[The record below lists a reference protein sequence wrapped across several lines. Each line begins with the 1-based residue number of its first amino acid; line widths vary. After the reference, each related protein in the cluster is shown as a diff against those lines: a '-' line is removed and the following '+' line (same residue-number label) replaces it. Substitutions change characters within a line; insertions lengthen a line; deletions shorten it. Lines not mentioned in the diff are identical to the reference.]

1 VSKTIGKL
9 SKLFFLVIVNAATF
23 VISRDVYANDLL
35 ANNCASEP
43 NLGKISLSFY
53 AVMTSPACS
62 TKAAS
67 GSNLIAIGTA
77 EFPTVIAT
85 YLTSDDLEDSSSKEI
100 AAKAEEFVKSAPQE
114 IKPKIKPKIE
124 LDIKPEIESKIES
137 NIKAETKLL
146 SGYQSDESGSYRA
159 SANVN
164 ELSKSDRL
172 SIFNLLGLA
181 PTPVTLNVDTK
192 LLDTYRGETPANP
205 LAFGSTQVASD
216 SIHSSQGTSINR
228 YSANSDYYWRDL
240 GRVVDIVRN
249 KDQTKD
255 WGTFESDD
263 IVD

>member
-1 VSKTIGKL
+1 MYKTIGKL
-9 SKLFFLVIVNAATF
+9 RKLFFLVIVNAATF
-23 VISRDVYANDLL
+23 FTSRDAYANDLL

-53 AVMTSPACS
+53 SVITNPACS
-62 TKAAS
+62 TKAVS
-67 GSNLIAIGTA
+67 GSNLVAIGTG
-77 EFPTVIAT
+77 EFPTVIAS
-85 YLTSDDLEDSSSKEI
+85 YLTSDDLEDRSSKEI
-100 AAKAEEFVKSAPQE
+100 AAQAAEFVKSAPQE
-114 IKPKIKPKIE
+114 SKPKIE

-137 NIKAETKLL
+137 NIKAETKLF

-159 SANVN
+159 SANAN
-164 ELSKSDRL
+164 ELTKSDRL

-181 PTPVTLNVDTK
+181 PTPVTLDVDAK
-192 LLDTYRGETPANP
+192 LLGTYRGETPANP

-240 GRVVDIVRN
+240 ARVVDIVRN